1 MKSQGFF
8 KDFGGMS
15 HPNKSIVKSMREKKN
30 KKYIQIVSFQRRF
43 FFSNLHAYNSS
54 GPEKEGVQVGGL
66 GRVGV
71 EIKPWFSSYS
81 CSAVR

>member
-1 MKSQGFF
+1 
-8 KDFGGMS
+8 MS
-15 HPNKSIVKSMREKKN
+15 HPNKFIVKIVRKKN
-30 KKYIQIVSFQRRF
+30 KKYIQIVSFQHSF

-71 EIKPWFSSYS
+71 EVQPWFSSYT